1 MILTSQIEP
10 TIQFILDELHQDS
23 ELVTLCDN
31 QFYTGLL
38 RTPVTLV
45 APHYTRVGILYTSDS
60 GDGCFFTQVR
70 DFDKL
75 DINIVIN
82 VVCGLGEND
91 NHCRKV
97 VDTIANLFSLHR
109 KKVTED
115 YKIYINKI
123 STKIEST
130 EQAHWV
136 GTITMDVEY
145 YFPVPD
151 IQ

>member
-1 MILTSQIEP
+1 
-10 TIQFILDELHQDS
+10 LDELHQDS

-38 RTPVTLV
+38 RIPVTLT
-45 APHYTRVGILYTSDS
+45 APHYTRVGILYASDS

-75 DINIVIN
+75 DISIIIT

-97 VDTIANLFSLHR
+97 INAMKTLFSTHR
-109 KKVTED
+109 KKTTET

-123 STKIEST
+123 DSKVEPTD
-130 EQAHWV
+130 QARWT
-136 GTITMDVEY
+136 GTITMNVEY
-145 YFPVPD
+145 YTAVPD
-151 IQ
+151 ID